1 MLPTRRSLFFALLVS
16 TAVTSSARSA
26 DKRGASVSKE
36 YLTIVKVETRYLVR
50 AVERL
55 QETIIEELSGRKERT
70 IYRQA
75 DEVLSLL
82 VDFERSLDAATSRER
97 LYSRFGE
104 FDAKLHELLET
115 VRKEAKDVRALRREA
130 SRVESVDE
138 ELHFALSTGDTTA
151 QRVQQVFKRQ
161 ARRLVSA
168 AKELEETAQ
177 YALSKGPGDVSP
189 GDFRKLVETSVHF
202 QRSVE
207 AGVEREQLRK
217 DFQDVDHAWQRAVEV
232 LKRIKPRENLYL
244 VRSAAQMDR
253 LHERIYRLLGLK
265 EKDRPRLII
274 ST

>member
-1 MLPTRRSLFFALLVS
+1 
-16 TAVTSSARSA
+16 
-26 DKRGASVSKE
+26 VSKE

-55 QETIIEELSGRKERT
+55 QETIIEELSGRKERKV
-70 IYRQA
+70 YRQA

-82 VDFERSLDAATSRER
+82 VDFERALDTATSRER

-104 FDAKLHELLET
+104 FDAKLRELLEA
-115 VRKEAKDVRALRREA
+115 VQKEAKDIRALRREA
-130 SRVESVDE
+130 SRVDAADE
-138 ELHFALSTGDTTA
+138 ELHFALSAGDTTA

-177 YALSKGPGDVSP
+177 YALSKEPGDVSP
-189 GDFRKLVETSVHF
+189 GDFRKLVEASIRF

-265 EKDRPRLII
+265 EKARPRLII